1 MSLKFKTVF
10 IISRCGWKIF
20 NFSFKFKNINLF
32 VLISL
37 MLILPSFHHD
47 THFVTDWTVSLLGF
61 MYSFIYHNGI
71 LMKGAKVFRI
81 RQEML
86 LLMMKYILY
95 EYKIPY
101 VCFPCWYVEH
111 EKGFKYLNHITIYAA
126 VAVWI

>member
-1 MSLKFKTVF
+1 M
-10 IISRCGWKIF
+10 F
-20 NFSFKFKNINLF
+20 NFTFEFKSINLF

-37 MLILPSFHHD
+37 MLILLSLHRG
-47 THFVTDWTVSLLGF
+47 THFVTDMTVSLLGL
-61 MYSFIYHNGI
+61 MYSFTNENGI

-101 VCFPCWYVEH
+101 VCFLVDMLSM
-111 EKGFKYLNHITIYAA
+111 KKVSNIVNHIMIHATEA
-126 VAVWI
+126 V